1 MTVVIDTNVVPGMF
15 RLRHPHAPLLDAW
28 FDGAFLWAV
37 STEILLEYTEI
48 VGRMS
53 GAARAQAI
61 LDRMDEI
68 DALESNLLR
77 VSPAFRIRLIVA
89 DPDDDKFADCAV
101 AADADY
107 LITEDGHFDVLRGSG
122 YKPQPI
128 SPAEFVR
135 QFLP

>member
-1 MTVVIDTNVVPGMF
+1 
-15 RLRHPHAPLLDAW
+15 
-28 FDGAFLWAV
+28 
-37 STEILLEYTEI
+37 
-48 VGRMS
+48 MS

-89 DPDDDKFADCAV
+89 DPEDDKFADCAV
-101 AADADY
+101 AAEADY
-107 LITEDGHFDVLRGSG
+107 LITEDRHFDVLRGSG

-128 SPAEFVR
+128 SPAEFIR
-135 QFLP
+135 RFLP